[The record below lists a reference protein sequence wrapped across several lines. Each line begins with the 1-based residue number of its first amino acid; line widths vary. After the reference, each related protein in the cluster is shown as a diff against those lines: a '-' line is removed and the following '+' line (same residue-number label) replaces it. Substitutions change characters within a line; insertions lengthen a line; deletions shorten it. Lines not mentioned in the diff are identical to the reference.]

1 MFLAQA
7 AVVARRPGSPA
18 SPAASWESEEITA
31 MSVTRALAQ
40 ASYVGGVRRAG
51 PPATGVAGAV
61 VVVLS
66 GEGPP
71 ATGVAGAVG
80 VLGEEREPTFPC
92 QAPFKAEMVAAWVPG
107 DAVGGP
113 EGSLCLK
120 TRNERQ

>member
-1 MFLAQA
+1 
-7 AVVARRPGSPA
+7 
-18 SPAASWESEEITA
+18 

-51 PPATGVAGAV
+51 PPATGVAGAF

-66 GEGPP
+66 GEG
-71 ATGVAGAVG
+71 TGVGDASRG
-80 VLGEEREPTFPC
+80 VLGEEPEPTFPC

-113 EGSLCLK
+113 EGSLCSSSFMLS
-120 TRNERQ
+120 